1 MILFK
6 IWPTDGFFEGKLTVI
21 FIKKCHKTLWYKWA
35 NYFLAVANYIGSSH
49 HRVRTESWIIE
60 KVLKFAQ
67 QLSRT
72 GKSLEIVFM
81 SGKMVKKKSWEQQD
95 KCFRRDFIQ
104 FYPYVCSAPWLSL
117 FLHFKKVS
125 IDHLFDN
132 LKFTKNKLL

>member
-1 MILFK
+1 MTH
-6 IWPTDGFFEGKLTVI
+6 WWFFEGKLTVI
-21 FIKKCHKTLWYKWA
+21 FFKKCHKTLWYKWA

-67 QLSRT
+67 QLSRP
-72 GKSLEIVFM
+72 GKSLENVDAP
-81 SGKMVKKKSWEQQD
+81 GKMVKSLEN

-104 FYPYVCSAPWLSL
+104 FCPYVCSAPWLSL

-125 IDHLFDN
+125 LDHLFDN
-132 LKFTKNKLL
+132 LKFTKNKSL